1 MFRATWFRGI
11 CVKSISWEKWVSV
24 SLNRGM
30 CHIPSR
36 TGVKVHWHPR
46 RSIPERFA
54 TFKKAIRHNSLRSAF
69 GTYSVCF
76 LIYAARSTMKQLSIF
91 Q

>member
-1 MFRATWFRGI
+1 MFRATSFRGI

-54 TFKKAIRHNSLRSAF
+54 TFKKVLRSAF